1 MRSLI
6 NFIFVALFFTISVSS
21 FSQSTQPSDF
31 SQLIYGRFE
40 RLVTN
45 FPQEKLYVQTD
56 KPYYSAGEEIWFK
69 AYLVNETTLELNA
82 LSQFVYVELINKMD
96 SVLYRVKIKKDSTG
110 FAGHI
115 KLKPETPSGTYSLR
129 AYTYWMQNVGTDFFF
144 SKNILIGNKIDDRM
158 SGKITYGTAVD
169 GLVPATLTFTDAAQ
183 NPIVGKRVD
192 IKQNWDSAKKKTF
205 SMITANDGT
214 VKWHIAIDPKDDSKK
229 DIQVSMDDEKYKTN
243 ISLPEFSSDF
253 DVQFFPESGNLLDN
267 TLQCLAFKAIGK
279 DGLSVDITGKVFTYK
294 NEEICELSTLIKGMG
309 KFSIKTQPNER
320 YYALVKKVN
329 GIEKRVEL
337 PKTQTTGAAI
347 QLVYNQ
353 GKILYKVCNQTT
365 IPNES
370 LYLLLHS
377 RGKVFVVQPLKDLEG
392 QISESLLPGGI
403 VSFSVIDSLGN
414 TYCERL
420 SFVRNFNFPTVS
432 LQSDKPVYSKREMVN
447 LNFNV
452 LSQQGN
458 PVKGNFAIS
467 ITDQQTVKQDS
478 LADNIISNLLLT
490 SDIKGYVEEPETY
503 FADNKAATIEK
514 TDVLMLTQGW
524 RRFNTADIVKASY
537 QQPKFYMEAGQV
549 LSGKVIN
556 LFNKPSKKCGIIM
569 IPSNNSDIKLA
580 QTDSLGR
587 YSIDGIQF
595 PDSSSFILKAKKGI
609 TLGDVEIIPDSD
621 IFPKPTVYIPTPL
634 KANVA
639 TVEQNEYF
647 KQSKEKYFTEGGM
660 RVVNLSEVTVK
671 AAKKETESNT
681 SHYFYSGGEDAKITS
696 DKLKQ
701 FPGQPIS
708 RVLRITTAG
717 MFHGGMGGMGDP
729 VLMIDGMERSWDVVD
744 WIDLDEVES
753 ISVYR
758 GASAAIFGSG
768 VANAEISAKGANPY
782 LGTRRTDGA
791 IAITLKR
798 GRDREAQKPI
808 SLTTVSPLG
817 YQKPA
822 EFYVPKYDVDSV
834 RLSEK
839 ADLRTTIYW
848 NPKLETDDNGNVHVK
863 FYTGDKANNYS
874 VVMEG
879 ITSSGEI
886 CRYVGHLKREN

>member
-1 MRSLI
+1 MKNTITSISIGLFIALSVVQAAVAKKI
-6 NFIFVALFFTISVSS
+6 N
-21 FSQSTQPSDF
+21 PDF
-31 SQLIYGRFE
+31 SQEITSRFSNQW
-40 RLVTN
+40 VN

-69 AYLVNETTLELNA
+69 AYLVNETTLEPNS
-82 LSQFVYVELINKMD
+82 LSQFVYVELIDKMD
-96 SVLYRVKIKKDSTG
+96 SVLYRVKIKKNSTG

-115 KLKPETPSGTYSLR
+115 KLKPEISTGTYSLR
-129 AYTYWMQNVGTDFFF
+129 AYTYWMQNVGNNFFF
-144 SKNILIGNKIDDRM
+144 SKNILIGNKIDDRIT
-158 SGKITYGTAVD
+158 SKITYGTAVD
-169 GLVPATLTFTDAAQ
+169 GLIPATLTFIDASQ
-183 NPIVGKRVD
+183 NPIAGKRVD
-192 IKQNWDSAKKKTF
+192 IKQNWDSAKKKKF
-205 SMITANDGT
+205 SLITAKEGT
-214 VKWHIAIDPKDDSKK
+214 IKWHMAIDPKDDSKK
-229 DIQVSMDDEKYKTN
+229 NIQVSIDGEKYKTN

-267 TLQCLAFKAIGK
+267 TLQCLGFKAIGK
-279 DGLSVDITGKVFTYK
+279 DGLSVDITGKVFTDK
-294 NEEICELSTLIKGMG
+294 NEEICELSTLVKGMG

-320 YYALVKKVN
+320 YYVLVKRAD
-329 GIEKRVEL
+329 GIEKRFEL

-347 QLVYNQ
+347 QLGYNR
-353 GKILYKVCNQTT
+353 GKILYKVSNYTQ

-392 QISESLLPGGI
+392 QISESLLPPGI
-403 VSFSVIDSLGN
+403 VSLSVIDSLGN
-414 TYCERL
+414 IYCERL

-432 LQSDKPVYSKREMVN
+432 MLSDKPVYSKRELVN
-447 LNFNV
+447 LDFNV

-467 ITDQQTVKQDS
+467 VTDQKTVKRDS

-503 FADNKAATIEK
+503 FADNKAATREK

-537 QQPKFYMEAGQV
+537 QTPKFYLEAGQV
-549 LSGKVIN
+549 LSGKVMN
-556 LFNKPSKKCGIIM
+556 LFNKPSRKCGIIM
-569 IPSNNSDIKLA
+569 IPSYNSSIKLA
-580 QTDSLGR
+580 KTDSLGR

-595 PDSSSFILKAKKGI
+595 PDSSSFILKAKKEK

-639 TVEQNEYF
+639 SVEQNEYF

-660 RVVNLSEVTVK
+660 RVINLSEVTVK
-671 AAKKETESNT
+671 TAKKETEYNT
-681 SHYFYSGGEDAKITS
+681 YYSGGEDDLITS
-696 DKLKQ
+696 EKIKQ
-701 FPGQPIS
+701 FPGLNVFDILS
-708 RVLRITTAG
+708 ITTTG
-717 MFHGGMGGMGDP
+717 IRIVGDQFNGYIVSIRGGRPSGGLNGGGP
-729 VLMIDGMERSWDVVD
+729 LILVDGIKIQDMN
-744 WIDLDEVES
+744 DLKFLNSEDVES
-753 ISVYR
+753 ISVFKD
-758 GASAAIFGSG
+758 ANTAIFGTKGSDG
-768 VANAEISAKGANPY
+768 V
-782 LGTRRTDGA
+782 

-798 GRDREAQKPI
+798 GQERKAQKPI
-808 SLTTVSPLG
+808 SLTTVTPLG

-834 RLSEK
+834 RLNDK

-848 NPKLETDDNGNVHVK
+848 NPELETDDNGNVHVS
-863 FYTGDKANNYS
+863 FYTADKANNYS

-879 ITSSGEI
+879 ISKSGEI
-886 CRYVGHLKREN
+886 CRFTGNLRRENQ

>member
-1 MRSLI
+1 MKSLI
-6 NFIFVALFFTISVSS
+6 NFILVALFFATSVSS
-21 FSQSTQPSDF
+21 FSQSANPSDF
-31 SQLIYGRFE
+31 SQLIYARFE
-40 RLVTN
+40 RQVNN
-45 FPQEKLYVQTD
+45 FPQEKLYLQTD

-69 AYLVNETTLELNA
+69 AYLVNETTLEPNS

-115 KLKPETPSGTYSLR
+115 KLKPEVPNGTYSLR

-144 SKNILIGNKIDDRM
+144 SKNILIGNKIDDRIT
-158 SGKITYGTAVD
+158 SKITYGTAVD
-169 GLVPATLTFTDAAQ
+169 GLIPATLTFIDAVQ
-183 NPIVGKRVD
+183 NPIAGKRVD
-192 IKQNWDSAKKKTF
+192 IKQNWDSAKKKKF
-205 SMITANDGT
+205 SMITAKDGT
-214 VKWHIAIDPKDDSKK
+214 VKWHIEIDPKDDSKK
-229 DIQVSMDDEKYKTN
+229 DIQVSMDDEKYKTT

-267 TLQCLAFKAIGK
+267 NLQCVGFKAIGK
-279 DGLSVDITGKVFTYK
+279 DGLSVDITGKVFSDK
-294 NEEICELSTLIKGMG
+294 NEEICEFSTLVNGMG
-309 KFSIKTQPNER
+309 KFSIKTQPNEG
-320 YYALVKKVN
+320 YYALVKRAN

-337 PKTQTTGAAI
+337 PKTQATGVAI

-353 GKILYKVCNQTT
+353 GKILYKVTNHTN

-377 RGKVFVVQPLKDLEG
+377 RGKVFVVQPLKNLEG
-392 QISESLLPGGI
+392 QISESMLPAGI
-403 VSFSVIDSLGN
+403 VSLSVIDSLGN

-432 LQSDKPVYSKREMVN
+432 MQSDKPVYSKRELVN
-447 LNFNV
+447 LDFNV

-467 ITDQQTVKQDS
+467 VTDQQTVKQDS

-490 SDIKGYVEEPETY
+490 SDIKGYVEEPEAY
-503 FADNKAATIEK
+503 LVDNKTATREK

-537 QQPKFYMEAGQV
+537 QPTKFYLEAGQV
-549 LSGKVIN
+549 LSGKVMN

-569 IPSNNSDIKLA
+569 IPSFNSNVKLA

-595 PDSSSFILKAKKGI
+595 PDSSSFILKAKKEK

-621 IFPKPTVYIPTPL
+621 VFPKSGVYIPTPL
-634 KANVA
+634 KVNVA
-639 TVEQNEYF
+639 MVEQDDYF
-647 KQSKEKYFTEGGM
+647 NQSKEKYFTEGCM
-660 RVVNLSEVTVK
+660 RVINLGEVTVK
-671 AAKKETESNT
+671 AAKKEPD
-681 SHYFYSGGEDAKITS
+681 FYDSFFYPGTEDALITS
-696 DKLKQ
+696 EKIKQ
-701 FPGQPIS
+701 FPDQSILA
-708 RVLRITTAG
+708 VLEITIAG
-717 MFHGGMGGMGDP
+717 SLGLT
-729 VLMIDGMERSWDVVD
+729 VLIDGMPGVRVEDLKY
-744 WIDLDEVES
+744 INLDEVES
-753 ISVYR
+753 ISLFKSD
-758 GASAAIFGSG
+758 GIIF
-768 VANAEISAKGANPY
+768 IRLKKGK
-782 LGTRRTDGA
+782 DW
-791 IAITLKR
+791 
-798 GRDREAQKPI
+798 EAQTPI
-808 SLTTVSPLG
+808 SLTKVTPLG

-822 EFYVPKYDVDSV
+822 EFYVPKYYVDSV

-848 NPKLETDDNGNVHVK
+848 NPRLETDDNGNIHVS
-863 FYTGDKANNYS
+863 FYTADKANNYS

-879 ITSSGEI
+879 ITTGGEI
-886 CRYVGHLKREN
+886 CRYVGMLKREDIK